1 MTLLKILIPVA
12 ILWVALAPPLFTK
25 GACTA
30 EFERESARLATDQKS
45 LRSSV
50 MADAYWR
57 ERSVPHVILGVEQ
70 CRKAKPR
77 FLARCGDGPL
87 LIAKVPVKDTIC
99 RIYRDDE
106 IRVAAVVLYHEH
118 AVRVVLQYDDRDRLS
133 RLQVDMNPFKS
144 LPIPFTGLM
153 LHWAR

>member
-30 EFERESARLATDQKS
+30 EFEWESARLATDQKS

-106 IRVAAVVLYHEH
+106 IRV
-118 AVRVVLQYDDRDRLS
+118 VLQYDDRDRLS

>member
-1 MTLLKILIPVA
+1 MSPLIKILIPVA
-12 ILWVALAPPLFTK
+12 IAWIALMPPLFTD

-30 EFERESARLATDQKS
+30 EFNQESARLEKDGKS

-50 MADAYWR
+50 LADTYWR
-57 ERSVPHVILGVEQ
+57 ERSVAHVVLSVDQ

-87 LIAKVPVKDTIC
+87 VVAKVPVKDTIC

-106 IRVAAVVLYHEH
+106 I
-118 AVRVVLQYDDRDRLS
+118 RVVLQYDDRDRLS